1 MNIDA
6 IQGLPPLSASPAIT
20 PLQGL
25 VETKSPEALPK
36 TDFGSL
42 LSLGLSK
49 VNGDLLMDQHH
60 LQQLALGEGANLHQ
74 IMMGLEESRISFQF
88 LMQVRSRVLEAYQDI
103 SKMQI

>member
-6 IQGLPPLSASPAIT
+6 IQGLAPLTASPAFT

-25 VETKSPEALPK
+25 VQTKVSESWTPS
-36 TDFGSL
+36 DFGSL
-42 LSLGLSK
+42 LAQGLNK
-49 VNGDLLMDQHH
+49 VNGDLLTEQHH

-88 LMQVRSRVLEAYQDI
+88 LMQVRSRFLEAYQDI